1 MDWECEVKKESLE
14 NMIIV
19 YEQEIKKLELEKS
32 DLKAEVEFLKE
43 QLENKTYGQP
53 KEDRGAV

>member
-19 YEQEIKKLELEKS
+19 YEQESKKLELEKS

-43 QLENKTYGQP
+43 QLETIK
-53 KEDRGAV
+53 

>member
-43 QLENKTYGQP
+43 QLVYLVRFHLNFFQ
-53 KEDRGAV
+53 